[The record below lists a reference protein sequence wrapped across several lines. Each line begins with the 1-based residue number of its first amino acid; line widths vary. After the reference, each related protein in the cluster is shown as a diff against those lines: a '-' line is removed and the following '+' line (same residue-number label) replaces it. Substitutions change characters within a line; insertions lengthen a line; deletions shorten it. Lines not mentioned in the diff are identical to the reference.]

1 VAKRNR
7 EKKLN
12 YQRIYNEFITDR
24 RAKEAA
30 LIASGTYYERHHV
43 TPRSLNGGDEPENL
57 IALTAGD
64 HFFAHLV
71 LAKWIGEEQWISVHA
86 MSFGADFHKRSEL
99 FSKRRWFELARKK
112 AGSVHAANTARLHRD
127 PEWAAKVHNEEVNR
141 KRSETLKAW
150 HQTPKGRA
158 HAQSEARIAA
168 ATSPEAIARR
178 SAAYREWWDSEEG
191 SKLKEVRAE
200 QFRRMNRSEEFRAG
214 MSGDNH
220 PRRQN
225 PEKWA
230 DAEEKMRGDSNPA
243 KRESVRQKMSDS
255 MKRRYEDP
263 EFATRMRAVANDP
276 ERRAKIGAAHKGK
289 AMSEDA
295 KEKLRQANLGK
306 KASDEAKLKMS
317 RSRKKPIRCV
327 TTGETFPSTNDAAA
341 AFGVDASSI
350 SHVLH
355 GRNHRASLK
364 VRHLTFERVS

>member
-1 VAKRNR
+1 M
-7 EKKLN
+7 N
-12 YQRIYNEFITDR
+12 YERVLSAFIADR
-24 RAKEAA
+24 RAKEAD
-30 LIASGTYYERHHV
+30 LIASGTYFERHHIR
-43 TPRSLNGGDEPENL
+43 PRSLGGGDEAENL

-71 LAKWIGEEQWISVHA
+71 LAKWLGEEQWISVHA

-112 AGSVHAANTARLHRD
+112 SSSVHAANTARLHRD

-141 KRSETLKAW
+141 KRSETMKAW
-150 HQTPKGRA
+150 HQTPEGRA
-158 HAQSEARIAA
+158 HAQSETRIAA

-191 SKLKEVRAE
+191 SELREVKAE

-230 DAEEKMRGDSNPA
+230 NAEEKMRGDSNPA
-243 KRESVRQKMSDS
+243 KRESVRKKMSNS
-255 MKRRYEDP
+255 MRLKYEDP
-263 EFATRMRAVANDP
+263 EFAARMQAVANDP

-289 AMSEDA
+289 NIPEEMRER
-295 KEKLRQANLGK
+295 LRQANLGK
-306 KASDEAKLKMS
+306 KASDETKLKIS
-317 RSRKKPIRCV
+317 KSRKKPIRCV
-327 TTGETFPSTNDAAA
+327 TTGETFPSTKDAAA

-355 GRNHRASLK
+355 GRNHRANLK
-364 VRHLTFERVS
+364 VRHLTFERVA